1 MPLLRLK
8 KLSPRMKFVAVF
20 CLSGTLAAT
29 FPAYSQ
35 FKHPPA
41 GQPSSGCGDF
51 NYGRAAIGPLDY
63 RIADDYTI
71 NVVESRHFTPNVERL
86 IGGERGTVA
95 GDIAYTLNAFPN
107 HVRALRAAAELTR
120 RNGGRMPKGLNYS
133 TECWFNRAIAFR
145 PDDVQVRVL
154 WGFELVRSKQTAAA
168 REQAQIAESLAKD
181 NPAVHYN
188 LGLLYFE
195 LGDYEKSM
203 ANAKIAYNLGYNLP
217 GLRDKLTKAGQ
228 WRQ

>member
-1 MPLLRLK
+1 
-8 KLSPRMKFVAVF
+8 MKIVAVF
-20 CLSGTLAAT
+20 CLAGTLAAT
-29 FPAYSQ
+29 VPANSQ
-35 FKHPPA
+35 FRHPPA

-51 NYGRAAIGPLDY
+51 YYSRAAIGPLDY
-63 RIADDYTI
+63 RITDGSTI
-71 NVVESRHFTPNVERL
+71 KLVESRHFTPKVERL
-86 IGGERGTVA
+86 TGGERGTLA

-120 RNGGRMPKGLNYS
+120 RNGGRMPKDLKYS
-133 TECWFNRAIAFR
+133 SECWFNRAIAFR

-154 WGFELVRSKQTAAA
+154 WGFELVRSKQAAAA
-168 REQAQIAESLAKD
+168 REQAKIAESLAKD

-203 ANAKIAYNLGYNLP
+203 ANAKIAYEVGYNLP